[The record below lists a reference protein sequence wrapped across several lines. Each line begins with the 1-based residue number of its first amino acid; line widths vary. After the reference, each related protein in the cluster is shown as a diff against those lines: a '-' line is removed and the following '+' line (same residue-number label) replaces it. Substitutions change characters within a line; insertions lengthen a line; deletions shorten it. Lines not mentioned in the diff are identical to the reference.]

1 MNLAPPPARTSRFL
15 TEWLFLLAALA
26 AFGSYIGYSQYQD
39 YLQIETRERERLTS
53 ETAVI
58 EKNLVPQLHSANH
71 ALESVRDDLSHW
83 RTEKDGQWR
92 TNRRLQVFADIL
104 PGMRVLLVVNADG
117 RITAS
122 NNATLVGASLAHRE
136 WFQLAAR
143 NNAPQT
149 LYLIPPIKSL
159 LDTYV
164 MALARSVTRP
174 NGEFGGAVYASF
186 DPDFARTQ
194 LDSVLYTQDAWAA
207 IAHGD
212 GKLFMMAPE
221 KEHMVGADLAT
232 PDSLFTRHRESGRK
246 TNVFTDRVAST
257 GEQRMIAQ
265 RTIQPDGLFMDKPLV
280 VAVSRDPQTIF
291 APWQRA
297 TSLHAVL
304 FGVVAVVAVLSLA
317 FYQRRQR
324 SIQDIADRHEQ
335 ALRASADRLNEAQRI
350 AQVGNWTL
358 NLVSGELTWSDQV
371 FRLFEI
377 DPTRFDATYDA
388 FLNAIH
394 PDDRDAVNQAYTD
407 SLKTRQPYE
416 ITHRLRMSD
425 GRIKWVHEKCLSEFD
440 AAGKPLRSL
449 GTVQDITD
457 GKLTEIELRIAAAAF
472 ESQEAMMVTD
482 ADNVILRVNRAFV
495 EVTGYTPAEV
505 VGRTPRLLQS
515 GRHDANFY
523 REMWETIIRTG
534 AWQGEVWDRRK
545 DGTVYPKWLT
555 ISAVKDNRGTVT
567 HYIGSHY
574 DITERKIAEEKI
586 KQLAFF
592 DQLTGLPNRTLL
604 QDRLKQTM
612 AASSRSDSYGALL
625 FIDLDNF
632 KTLNDTLGHDKGDLL
647 LKQVAQR
654 LTLCVR
660 EGDTVA
666 HLSGDEFVVVLA
678 GLNTD
683 GASAAADIETIAEKI
698 LASLNQTY
706 LLADVMHHSTA
717 SIGITLF
724 KGDPIS
730 IDELMKQADLAM
742 YKSKEAGRNTWHF
755 FDPGMESAVKERA
768 ALEDDLRLALREQQ
782 FVLHYQAQ
790 VVGKGRPTGAEV
802 LVRWQHPQRG
812 MVLPGEFI
820 PLAEDTGL
828 ILPLGE
834 WVLDAACRQL
844 ALWATEPELKH
855 LTLAV
860 NVSAHQFGQIDF
872 VDQVLTVLKNTG
884 ANPQSLKLEL
894 TESLL
899 VDNVQDIIEKMFALK
914 AKGVGFSLDDFGT
927 GYSSLSYLK
936 RLPLDQLKIDQ
947 SFVRDILVDPNDAAI
962 ARTIVALAE
971 SLGLG
976 VIAEGVETETQRDF
990 LARSG
995 CHAFQ
1000 GYLYSKPVPLDKF
1013 ELLLTTGVAA

>member
-1 MNLAPPPARTSRFL
+1 MSLAPRPLRGSRFL
-15 TEWLFLLAALA
+15 GEWLFLLVALT
-26 AFGSYIGYSQYQD
+26 AFGGYIGYSQYQD
-39 YLQIETRERERLTS
+39 YLQIEIQERERLTT
-53 ETAVI
+53 EAAVI

-71 ALESVRDDLSHW
+71 ALETIRDDLSHW
-83 RTEKDGQWR
+83 RMEKDGQWR

-104 PGMRVLLVVNADG
+104 PGMRVLLVVDADG

-122 NNATLVGASLAHRE
+122 NNATLAGASLAHRE

-159 LDTYV
+159 IDTYV

-174 NGEFGGAVYASF
+174 NGEFGGVVYASF

-194 LDSVLYTQDAWAA
+194 LDSVLYTPDAWAA
-207 IAHGD
+207 LAHGD

-221 KEHMVGADLAT
+221 KKHLAGIDLAT
-232 PDSLFTRHRESGRK
+232 PGSLFTRHRDSGQK
-246 TNVFTDRVAST
+246 TNVYTDRVAST

-291 APWQRA
+291 ASWQRA
-297 TSLHAVL
+297 TTLHALL
-304 FGVVAVVAVLSLA
+304 FGIVAVVAVLGLT

-324 SIQDIADRHEQ
+324 GIQDIADRHEQ
-335 ALRASADRLNEAQRI
+335 ALQASADRLNEAQRI

-358 NLVSGELTWSDQV
+358 DLVSGELTWSDQV

-377 DPTRFDATYDA
+377 DPARFGATYDA
-388 FLNAIH
+388 FLNAVH
-394 PDDRDAVNQAYTD
+394 PDDREAVHQAYAE
-407 SLKTRQPYE
+407 SLETRQAYE
-416 ITHRLRMSD
+416 VTHRLRMND

-440 AAGKPLRSL
+440 ATGKPLRSL

-472 ESQEAMMVTD
+472 DSQEAMMVTD
-482 ADNVILRVNRAFV
+482 ANSVILRVNRAFV
-495 EVTGYTPAEV
+495 QITGYAPAEA
-505 VGRTPRLLQS
+505 VGQTPRLLQS
-515 GRHDANFY
+515 GRHDKTFY
-523 REMWETIIRTG
+523 REMWESINRTG
-534 AWQGEVWDRRK
+534 TWQGEVWDRRK

-555 ISAVKDNRGTVT
+555 ISAVKDDSGTVT

-586 KQLAFF
+586 RQLAFF

-604 QDRLKQTM
+604 MDRLRQTM
-612 AASSRSDSYGALL
+612 AASSRGGGHGALL

-654 LTLCVR
+654 LKLCVR

-678 GLNTD
+678 GLD
-683 GASAAADIETIAEKI
+683 ADSADAAADIEAIVEKI
-698 LASLNQTY
+698 LASLNQDY
-706 LLADVMHHSTA
+706 LLADVVHHSTA

-724 KGDPIS
+724 MGDPTS

-768 ALEDDLRLALREQQ
+768 ALEDDLRLALQEQQ
-782 FVLHYQAQ
+782 FVLHFQAQ
-790 VVGKGRPTGAEV
+790 VVGDRLTGAEV

-812 MVLPGEFI
+812 MVPPGEFI

-844 ALWATEPELKH
+844 ARWATQLELAH
-855 LTLAV
+855 LTLVV
-860 NVSAHQFGQIDF
+860 NVSAHQFGQVDF
-872 VDQVLTVLKNTG
+872 VDQVLAVLKNTG
-884 ANPQSLKLEL
+884 ADPRFLKLEL

-899 VDNVQDIIEKMFALK
+899 VDNVQDIIGKMFALK
-914 AKGVGFSLDDFGT
+914 ARGVGFALDDFGT

-976 VIAEGVETETQRDF
+976 VIAEGVETETQREF
-990 LARSG
+990 LAKSG

-1000 GYLYSKPVPLDKF
+1000 GYLYSKPVALDKF
-1013 ELLLTTGVAA
+1013 ELLLTTEAVA

>member
-1 MNLAPPPARTSRFL
+1 MSLAPRPLRGSRFL
-15 TEWLFLLAALA
+15 GEWLFLLAALT
-26 AFGSYIGYSQYQD
+26 AFGGYIGYSQYQD
-39 YLQIETRERERLTS
+39 YLQIEIQERERLTT
-53 ETAVI
+53 EAAVI

-71 ALESVRDDLSHW
+71 ALETIRDDLSHW
-83 RTEKDGQWR
+83 RMEKDGQWR

-104 PGMRVLLVVNADG
+104 PGMRVLLVVDADG

-159 LDTYV
+159 IDTYV
-164 MALARSVTRP
+164 MALARSVARP
-174 NGEFGGAVYASF
+174 NGEFGGVVYASF

-194 LDSVLYTQDAWAA
+194 LDSVLYTPDAWAA
-207 IAHGD
+207 LAHGD

-221 KEHMVGADLAT
+221 KKHLAGTDLAT
-232 PDSLFTRHRESGRK
+232 PGSLFTRHRDSGQK
-246 TNVFTDRVAST
+246 TNVYTDRVAAT

-265 RTIQPDGLFMDKPLV
+265 RTIHPDDLFMDKPLV
-280 VAVSRDPQTIF
+280 VAVSRDPRTIF
-291 APWQRA
+291 ASWQRA
-297 TSLHAVL
+297 TTLHALL
-304 FGVVAVVAVLSLA
+304 FGIVAVVAVLSLG

-324 SIQDIADRHEQ
+324 GLQDIADRHEQ
-335 ALRASADRLNEAQRI
+335 ALQASADRLNEAQRI

-358 NLVSGELTWSDQV
+358 DLVSGELTWSDQV

-377 DPTRFDATYDA
+377 DPARFGATYDA

-394 PDDRDAVNQAYTD
+394 PDDREAVHQAYAE
-407 SLKTRQPYE
+407 SLVTRQPYE
-416 ITHRLRMSD
+416 VTHRLRMND

-440 AAGKPLRSL
+440 ATGKPLRSL

-457 GKLTEIELRIAAAAF
+457 GKLAEIELRIAAAAF
-472 ESQEAMMVTD
+472 DSQEAMMVTD
-482 ADNVILRVNRAFV
+482 ANSVILRVNRAFV
-495 EVTGYTPAEV
+495 EITGYTPEEV
-505 VGRTPRLLQS
+505 VGQTPRLLQS
-515 GRHDANFY
+515 GRHDRTFY
-523 REMWETIIRTG
+523 REMWETITRTG

-555 ISAVKDNRGTVT
+555 ISAVKDDSGAVT

-586 KQLAFF
+586 RQLAFF

-604 QDRLKQTM
+604 MDRLRQTM
-612 AASSRSDSYGALL
+612 AASSRSGGHAALL

-654 LTLCVR
+654 LKLCVR

-678 GLNTD
+678 GLD
-683 GASAAADIETIAEKI
+683 ADSADAAADIEAIVEKI
-698 LASLNQTY
+698 LASLNQDY
-706 LLADVMHHSTA
+706 LLADVVHHSTA

-724 KGDPIS
+724 MGDPTS

-768 ALEDDLRLALREQQ
+768 ALEDDLRLALQEQQ
-782 FVLHYQAQ
+782 FVLHFQAQ
-790 VVGKGRPTGAEV
+790 VVGERLTGAEV

-812 MVLPGEFI
+812 MVPPGEFI

-844 ALWATEPELKH
+844 ARWATQPELAH

-860 NVSAHQFGQIDF
+860 NVSAHQFGQVDF
-872 VDQVLTVLKNTG
+872 VDQVLAVLKNTG
-884 ANPQSLKLEL
+884 ANPRFLKLEL

-899 VDNVQDIIEKMFALK
+899 VDNVQDIIGKMFALK
-914 AKGVGFSLDDFGT
+914 ARGVGFALDDFGT

-976 VIAEGVETETQRDF
+976 VIAEGVETETQREF
-990 LARSG
+990 LAKSG

-1013 ELLLTTGVAA
+1013 EELMTAEAVA